1 MNILL
6 TSECNKRALVE
17 TRRILD
23 QFAERKGER
32 TWQTAITQ
40 EGLNTLR
47 KLLRKTARRNT
58 AVACHWVRS
67 ANHTELLWI
76 VGNLRRF
83 NAQGSVPTNTTSR
96 DILRSKDE
104 NPWHSAE
111 VFSLLAA
118 IAGLFHDVG
127 KANAL
132 FQTGLSGT
140 GPRSQPYRHEWVSL
154 RLFQAFVGE
163 QDDKGWLT
171 ALSTVTPE
179 AETTLLA
186 ALQRDKQTPS
196 SSPFR
201 TLPPLA
207 QVIAWL
213 IVSHH
218 RLPVFNKSAEL
229 APNSSEPQLD
239 YAETWLT
246 DHLSAQWNAL
256 NHCKLDVTPANLA
269 QVWQFPHGT
278 PLRSSVWRE
287 KARKFAGRA
296 LKLPSFMHFAQL
308 DQRLTVHLARLALML
323 ADHHYSAG
331 AATVGWQDPAYP
343 VWANTERRGGK
354 PECKQKLDEHCVG
367 VGQNALLLGRSLPNL
382 RDTLPAITRHKGFRQ
397 RSTHPRFRWQDRAF
411 DLACSIRESSK
422 QHGFFG
428 VNMAS
433 TGRGKTFAN
442 ARIMYGLSD
451 EALGCRF
458 SVALGLRTLTLQTG
472 DALRQRL
479 KLDEDDLAVL
489 IGSQAVQDLHEMQ
502 LENETRQQH
511 TAQTGSESAD
521 PLFSEHQYVR
531 YDGSLDDGRLKTW
544 LERSPTL
551 HQLLSAPVLITT
563 IDHLMPATESLRGG
577 HQIAPMLRL
586 LTSDL
591 VLDEPDDFGLED
603 LPALCRLVNWA
614 GMLGSRVLL
623 SSATLPPALIRAL
636 FGAYLDGRAAW
647 QQAYGTPN
655 TPLNVCCG
663 WFDEFDCQHEQY
675 GDVKGF
681 ITRHDAFVQ
690 QRLKHLTK
698 EELPL
703 RLAFIVPVSSPSK
716 NKDDVHLAVAQAI
729 HPLIRD
735 LHSQHHQQHKSGKT
749 VSLGLVR
756 MANIDPLVAV
766 ARQLLAIPSP
776 PDTCIHY
783 CIYHSQHPLAMRSYI
798 EQRLDAALM
807 RNDAD
812 ALWQVDEI
820 RQAIENTPQQHHIF
834 VVLATS
840 VAEVGRDHD
849 YDWAIVEP
857 SSMRSFIQLAGRILR
872 HRQDEQH
879 VPKTPNIALLSH
891 NIKALKDEHV
901 AYCKP
906 GFESEDERLDTHD
919 LRQLLQEEDY
929 RHLNAA
935 PRIVQPAALTKPFS
949 LVALEHAVLG
959 KTLLGLKNQKLDGLK
974 RPPAAFWWRAHPHW
988 NGELQQRT
996 PFRKSD
1002 RDEPYT
1008 LWIADDDEDAVFMI
1022 PDDGPSKWKP
1032 SDVIRPT
1039 SLHMAEGVC
1048 AWVDPDYHA
1057 LYQRLADEK
1066 QWELER
1072 VSARFGEIRL
1082 REDEEKDWLW
1092 HPLLGVFGGLN

>member
-6 TSECNKRALVE
+6 ISECNKRALVE

-32 TWQTAITQ
+32 TWQTAITL

-83 NAQGSVPTNTTSR
+83 NTQGSVPTNTTSR

-132 FQTGLSGT
+132 FQAGLSGT

-171 ALSTVTPE
+171 ALSTMTPE

-186 ALQRDKQTPS
+186 ALQQDKQTPS

-218 RLPVFNKSAEL
+218 RLPVFNKSTEL

-239 YAETWLT
+239 YVETWLT

-256 NHCKLDVTPANLA
+256 NHCKTDVTPSALT

-331 AATVGWQDPAYP
+331 AATVGWQDMAYS
-343 VWANTERRGGK
+343 VWANTDRKTGEY
-354 PECKQKLDEHCVG
+354 KQRLDEHCVG
-367 VGQNALLLGRSLPNL
+367 VGQNALLLGRSLPHL
-382 RDTLPAITRHKGFRQ
+382 RETLPAITRHKGFRQ

-451 EALGCRF
+451 ESTGCRF

-489 IGSQAVQDLHEMQ
+489 IGSQAVQDLHEMRQ
-502 LENETRQQH
+502 GNETHQQN
-511 TAQTGSESAD
+511 TPQTGSESAD

-663 WFDEFDCQHEQY
+663 WFDEFDCQHEQH

-681 ITRHDAFVQ
+681 MTQHDAFVQ
-690 QRLKHLTK
+690 QRLKNLAK

-703 RLAFIVPVSSPSK
+703 RLASIVPVSSPSK

-729 HPLIRD
+729 HPLLRD
-735 LHSQHHQQHKSGKT
+735 LHSQHNQQHKSGKT

-756 MANIDPLVAV
+756 MANINPLVAV

-776 PDTCIHY
+776 PDIGIHY

-820 RQAIENTPQQHHIF
+820 RQAIENAPQQHHIF

-840 VAEVGRDHD
+840 VAEVGRDFD
-849 YDWAIVEP
+849 CDWAIVEP

-879 VPKTPNIALLSH
+879 VPKTPNICLLSH
-891 NIKALKDEHV
+891 NIRALKGEDV

-906 GFESEDERLDTHD
+906 GFESKDERLDTHD

-935 PRIVQPAALTKPFS
+935 PRIVQPAPLTKPFS

-959 KTLLGLKNQKLDGLK
+959 KTLLGLKNQKLDDLK
-974 RPPAAFWWRAHPHW
+974 RPPAVFWWRAHPHW
-988 NGELQQRT
+988 NGELQRRT
-996 PFRKSD
+996 PFRQSAK
-1002 RDEPYT
+1002 DEAYT
-1008 LWIADDDEDAVFMI
+1008 LWIADDDDDAVFMI
-1022 PDDGPSKWKP
+1022 PDDGPSEWKQ

-1048 AWVDPDYHA
+1048 AWIDPDYHA

-1066 QWELER
+1066 QWELKW

-1082 REDEEKDWLW
+1082 RDGDENWLW
-1092 HPLLGVFGGLN
+1092 HPLLGVFAQ

>member
-6 TSECNKRALVE
+6 ISECNKRALVE

-287 KARKFAGRA
+287 KARKFADRA

-331 AATVGWQDPAYP
+331 AATVGWQDMTYS
-343 VWANTERRGGK
+343 VWANTDRKTGEY
-354 PECKQKLDEHCVG
+354 KQRLDEHCVG

-411 DLACSIRESSK
+411 DLAGSIRESSK

-502 LENETRQQH
+502 LENETRQQN

-663 WFDEFDCQHEQY
+663 WFDEFNCQHEQY

-703 RLAFIVPVSSPSK
+703 RLASIVPVSSPSK

-798 EQRLDAALM
+798 EKRLDAALM

-812 ALWQVDEI
+812 ALWQVEEI

-879 VPKTPNIALLSH
+879 VPKTPNIAMLSH

-935 PRIVQPAALTKPFS
+935 PRIVQPATLTKPFS

-959 KTLLGLKNQKLDGLK
+959 KTLLGLTNQKLDGLK

-988 NGELQQRT
+988 NGELQRRT

-1008 LWIADDDEDAVFMI
+1008 LWIADDNEAPVFMMQ
-1022 PDDGPSKWKP
+1022 DDGPSGWKQ
-1032 SDVIRPT
+1032 SDIARPVALNT
-1039 SLHMAEGVC
+1039 AEGVR
-1048 AWVDPDYHA
+1048 AWIEPDYCA

-1066 QWELER
+1066 QWELSW

-1082 REDEEKDWLW
+1082 QEKKDWYW
-1092 HPLLGVFGGLN
+1092 HPLLGVFGQ

>member
-6 TSECNKRALVE
+6 ISECNKRALVE

-83 NAQGSVPTNTTSR
+83 NTQGSVPTNTTSR

-118 IAGLFHDVG
+118 ISGLFHDVG

-132 FQTGLSGT
+132 FQAGLSGT

-171 ALSTVTPE
+171 ALSTMTPE

-186 ALQRDKQTPS
+186 ALQQDKQTPS

-218 RLPVFNKSAEL
+218 RLPVFNKSTEL

-256 NHCKLDVTPANLA
+256 NHCKTDVTPSALT

-287 KARKFAGRA
+287 KARKFADRA

-331 AATVGWQDPAYP
+331 AATVGWQDMAYS
-343 VWANTERRGGK
+343 VWANTDRKTGAY
-354 PECKQKLDEHCVG
+354 KQRLDEHCVG
-367 VGQNALLLGRSLPNL
+367 VGQNALLLGRSLPHL

-451 EALGCRF
+451 ESTGCRF

-489 IGSQAVQDLHEMQ
+489 IGSQAVQDLHEMRQ
-502 LENETRQQH
+502 ENETRQQN
-511 TAQTGSESAD
+511 TPQTGSESAD

-681 ITRHDAFVQ
+681 MTQHDAFVQ
-690 QRLKHLTK
+690 QRLKNLAK

-703 RLAFIVPVSSPSK
+703 RLASIVPVSSPSK

-729 HPLIRD
+729 HPLLRD

-756 MANIDPLVAV
+756 MANINPLVAV
-766 ARQLLAIPSP
+766 ARQLLAIPSS

-812 ALWQVDEI
+812 ALWQVEEI
-820 RQAIENTPQQHHIF
+820 RQAIENAPQQHHIF

-840 VAEVGRDHD
+840 VAEVGRDFD
-849 YDWAIVEP
+849 CDWAIVEP

-879 VPKTPNIALLSH
+879 VPKTPNICLLSH
-891 NIKALKDEHV
+891 NIRALREEDV

-906 GFESEDERLDTHD
+906 GFESKDDRLDTHD

-935 PRIVQPAALTKPFS
+935 PRIVQPAPLTKPFS

-959 KTLLGLKNQKLDGLK
+959 KTLLGLKNQKLDDLK

-988 NGELQQRT
+988 NGELQRRT
-996 PFRKSD
+996 PFRQSAK
-1002 RDEPYT
+1002 DEAYT
-1008 LWIADDDEDAVFMI
+1008 LWIADDPVFMVE
-1022 PDDGPSKWKP
+1022 DDGPSGWKQ

-1048 AWVDPDYHA
+1048 AWIDPDYPA

-1066 QWELER
+1066 QWELKW

-1082 REDEEKDWLW
+1082 RDGDENWLW
-1092 HPLLGVFGGLN
+1092 HPLLGVFGALN

>member
-6 TSECNKRALVE
+6 ISECNKRALVE

-96 DILRSKDE
+96 DILRAQDE

-132 FQTGLSGT
+132 FQAGLSGT
-140 GPRSQPYRHEWVSL
+140 GPRGQPYRHEWVSL
-154 RLFQAFVGE
+154 RLFQAFVGD

-171 ALSTVTPE
+171 TLSTMTPE
-179 AETTLLA
+179 AEAPLLA

-229 APNSSEPQLD
+229 APNSREPQLD

-256 NHCKLDVTPANLA
+256 NHCKLDVTPATLA

-278 PLRSSVWRE
+278 PLCSSVWRE
-287 KARKFAGRA
+287 KARKFADRA

-331 AATVGWQDPAYP
+331 DPTAGWQDPAYP
-343 VWANTERRGGK
+343 VWANTDRKTGEY
-354 PECKQKLDEHCVG
+354 KQRLDEHCVG
-367 VGQNALLLGRSLPNL
+367 VGQNALLLGRSLPHL

-411 DLACSIRESSK
+411 DLACSIREASK

-451 EALGCRF
+451 ESTGCRF

-479 KLDEDDLAVL
+479 TLDEDDLAVL
-489 IGSQAVQDLHEMQ
+489 IGSQAVQDLHEMR
-502 LENETRQQH
+502 LENEMRQQH
-511 TAQTGSESAD
+511 TPQTGSESAD

-681 ITRHDAFVQ
+681 MTQHDTFVQ
-690 QRLKHLTK
+690 QRLKNLTK

-703 RLAFIVPVSSPSK
+703 RLASIVPVSSPSK
-716 NKDDVHLAVAQAI
+716 NADDVHLAVAQAI
-729 HPLIRD
+729 HPLLRD
-735 LHSQHHQQHKSGKT
+735 LHLQHHQKHKNGKA

-756 MANIDPLVAV
+756 MANINPLVAV
-766 ARQLLAIPSP
+766 ARQLLAMPSP

-812 ALWQVDEI
+812 ALWQVAEI
-820 RQAIENTPQQHHIF
+820 RQAIENAPQQHHIF

-879 VPKTPNIALLSH
+879 VPKTPNITLLSH
-891 NIKALKDEHV
+891 NIRALRDKDV

-906 GFESEDERLDTHD
+906 GFESDDEPLTTHD

-988 NGELQQRT
+988 NGELQRRT
-996 PFRKSD
+996 PFRQSAK
-1002 RDEPYT
+1002 DEPYT

-1022 PDDGPSKWKP
+1022 PDDGPSKWKQ

-1039 SLHMAEGVC
+1039 SLSMAEGVC
-1048 AWVDPDYHA
+1048 AWIDHDYHA

-1066 QWELER
+1066 QWELKR
-1072 VSARFGEIRL
+1072 VSERFGEIRL

-1092 HPLLGVFGGLN
+1092 HPLLGVFAL

>member
-6 TSECNKRALVE
+6 ISECNKRALVE

-83 NAQGSVPTNTTSR
+83 NTQGSVPTNTTSR

-132 FQTGLSGT
+132 FQAGLSGT

-171 ALSTVTPE
+171 ALSTMTPE

-186 ALQRDKQTPS
+186 ALQQDKQTPS
-196 SSPFR
+196 NSPFR

-218 RLPVFNKSAEL
+218 RLPVFNKSTEL

-256 NHCKLDVTPANLA
+256 NHCKTDVTPSDFERN
-269 QVWQFPHGT
+269 WHFPHGT

-287 KARKFAGRA
+287 KARKFADRA

-331 AATVGWQDPAYP
+331 AATVGWQDMAYS
-343 VWANTERRGGK
+343 VWANTDRKTGAY
-354 PECKQKLDEHCVG
+354 KQKLDEHCVG
-367 VGQNALLLGRSLPNL
+367 VGQNALLLGRSLPHL
-382 RDTLPAITRHKGFRQ
+382 RETLPAITRHKGFRQ

-451 EALGCRF
+451 ESTGCRF

-489 IGSQAVQDLHEMQ
+489 IGSQAVQDLHEMR
-502 LENETRQQH
+502 LENETHQQN
-511 TAQTGSESAD
+511 TPQTGSESAD

-681 ITRHDAFVQ
+681 MTQHDTFVQ
-690 QRLKHLTK
+690 QRLKNLAK

-703 RLAFIVPVSSPSK
+703 RLASIVPVSSPSK

-729 HPLIRD
+729 HPLLRD

-756 MANIDPLVAV
+756 MANINPLVAV
-766 ARQLLAIPSP
+766 ARQLLAIPSS

-812 ALWQVDEI
+812 ALWQVEEI
-820 RQAIENTPQQHHIF
+820 RQAIENAPQQHHIF

-840 VAEVGRDHD
+840 VAEVGRDFD
-849 YDWAIVEP
+849 CDWAIVEP

-879 VPKTPNIALLSH
+879 VPKTPNICLLSH
-891 NIKALKDEHV
+891 NIRALREEDV

-906 GFESEDERLDTHD
+906 GFESKDDRLDTHD

-935 PRIVQPAALTKPFS
+935 PRIVQPAPLTKPFS

-959 KTLLGLKNQKLDGLK
+959 KTLLGLKNQKLDDLK

-988 NGELQQRT
+988 NGELQRRT
-996 PFRKSD
+996 PFRQSAK
-1002 RDEPYT
+1002 DEAYT
-1008 LWIADDDEDAVFMI
+1008 LWIADDDEDPVFMVE
-1022 PDDGPSKWKP
+1022 DDGPSGWKQ

-1048 AWVDPDYHA
+1048 AWIDPDYPA

-1066 QWELER
+1066 QWELKW

-1082 REDEEKDWLW
+1082 RDGDENWLW
-1092 HPLLGVFGGLN
+1092 HPLLGVFGALN

>member
-6 TSECNKRALVE
+6 ISECNKRALVE

-83 NAQGSVPTNTTSR
+83 NTQGSVPTNTTSR

-118 IAGLFHDVG
+118 ISGLFHDVG

-132 FQTGLSGT
+132 FQAGLSGT

-171 ALSTVTPE
+171 ALSTMTPE

-186 ALQRDKQTPS
+186 ALQQDKQTPS

-218 RLPVFNKSAEL
+218 RLPVFNKSTEL

-256 NHCKLDVTPANLA
+256 NHCKTDVTPSALT

-287 KARKFAGRA
+287 KARKFADRA
-296 LKLPSFMHFAQL
+296 LKLPSFMHFGQL

-323 ADHHYSAG
+323 SDHHYSAG
-331 AATVGWQDPAYP
+331 AATVGWQDMAYS
-343 VWANTERRGGK
+343 VWANTDRKTGEY
-354 PECKQKLDEHCVG
+354 KQKLDEHCVG
-367 VGQNALLLGRSLPNL
+367 VGQNALLLGRSLPHL

-451 EALGCRF
+451 ESTGCRF

-489 IGSQAVQDLHEMQ
+489 IGSQAVQDLHEMRQ
-502 LENETRQQH
+502 ENETRQQN
-511 TAQTGSESAD
+511 TPQTGSESAD

-681 ITRHDAFVQ
+681 MTQHDAFVQ
-690 QRLKHLTK
+690 QRLKNLAK

-703 RLAFIVPVSSPSK
+703 RLASIVPVSSPSK
-716 NKDDVHLAVAQAI
+716 NKDEVHLAVAQAI
-729 HPLIRD
+729 HPLLCD
-735 LHSQHHQQHKSGKT
+735 LHSQHHQQHKSGKA

-756 MANIDPLVAV
+756 MANINPLVAV

-776 PDTCIHY
+776 PDISIHY

-820 RQAIENTPQQHHIF
+820 RQAVENAPQQHHIF

-840 VAEVGRDHD
+840 VAEVGRDFD
-849 YDWAIVEP
+849 CDWAIVEP

-879 VPKTPNIALLSH
+879 VPKTPNICLLSH
-891 NIKALKDEHV
+891 NIRALREEDV

-906 GFESEDERLDTHD
+906 GFESKDDRLDTHD

-935 PRIVQPAALTKPFS
+935 PRIVQPAPLTKPFS

-959 KTLLGLKNQKLDGLK
+959 KTLLGLKNQKLDDLK

-988 NGELQQRT
+988 NGELQRRT
-996 PFRKSD
+996 PFRQSAK
-1002 RDEPYT
+1002 DEAYT
-1008 LWIADDDEDAVFMI
+1008 LWIADDDEDPVFMVE
-1022 PDDGPSKWKP
+1022 DDGPSGWKQ

-1048 AWVDPDYHA
+1048 AWIDPDYPA

-1066 QWELER
+1066 QWELKW

-1082 REDEEKDWLW
+1082 RDGDENWLW
-1092 HPLLGVFGGLN
+1092 HPLLGVFGALN

>member
-6 TSECNKRALVE
+6 ISECNKRALVE

-83 NAQGSVPTNTTSR
+83 NTQGSVPTNTTSR

-132 FQTGLSGT
+132 FQAGLSGT

-171 ALSTVTPE
+171 ALSTMTPE
-179 AETTLLA
+179 AETTLLT
-186 ALQRDKQTPS
+186 ALQQDKQTPS

-218 RLPVFNKSAEL
+218 RLPVFNKSTEL

-256 NHCKLDVTPANLA
+256 NHCKPNVTSADLA

-287 KARKFAGRA
+287 KARKFADRA

-331 AATVGWQDPAYP
+331 AATVGWQDMAYS
-343 VWANTERRGGK
+343 VWANTDRKTGEY
-354 PECKQKLDEHCVG
+354 KQRLDEHCVG
-367 VGQNALLLGRSLPNL
+367 VGQNALLLGRSLPHL

-451 EALGCRF
+451 ESTGCRF

-489 IGSQAVQDLHEMQ
+489 IGSQAVQNLHEMQ

-511 TAQTGSESAD
+511 TPQTGSESAD

-551 HQLLSAPVLITT
+551 HQLLSAPVLVTT

-681 ITRHDAFVQ
+681 MTQHDAFVQ
-690 QRLKHLTK
+690 QRLKNLAK

-703 RLAFIVPVSSPSK
+703 RLASIVPVSSPSK

-729 HPLIRD
+729 HPLLRD

-756 MANIDPLVAV
+756 MANINPLVAV

-776 PDTCIHY
+776 PDIGIHY

-820 RQAIENTPQQHHIF
+820 RQAIENAPQQHHIF

-857 SSMRSFIQLAGRILR
+857 SSMRSLIQLAGRILR

-879 VPKTPNIALLSH
+879 VPKTPNICLLSH
-891 NIKALKDEHV
+891 NIRALREEDV

-906 GFESEDERLDTHD
+906 GFESKDDRLDTHD

-935 PRIVQPAALTKPFS
+935 PRIVQPASLTKPFS

-959 KTLLGLKNQKLDGLK
+959 KTLLGLKNQKLDDLK

-988 NGELQQRT
+988 NGELQRRT
-996 PFRKSD
+996 PFRQSAK
-1002 RDEPYT
+1002 DEAYT
-1008 LWIADDDEDAVFMI
+1008 LWIADDDEDPVFMVE
-1022 PDDGPSKWKP
+1022 DDGPSGWKQ

-1048 AWVDPDYHA
+1048 AWIDPDYPA

-1066 QWELER
+1066 QWELKW

-1082 REDEEKDWLW
+1082 RDGDENWLW
-1092 HPLLGVFGGLN
+1092 HPLLGVFGALN

>member
-6 TSECNKRALVE
+6 ISECNKRALVE

-32 TWQTAITQ
+32 TWQTAITL

-67 ANHTELLWI
+67 TNHTELLWV

-132 FQTGLSGT
+132 FQAGLSDT
-140 GPRSQPYRHEWVSL
+140 GPHSQPYRHEWVSL

-163 QDDKGWLT
+163 QDDKTWLT
-171 ALSTVTPE
+171 TLSTITPE
-179 AETTLLA
+179 AEIALLA
-186 ALQRDKQTPS
+186 TLQHDQPTFS
-196 SSPFR
+196 DSPFR

-207 QVIAWL
+207 QTVAWL

-218 RLPVFNKSAEL
+218 RLPVFNKSVEL

-246 DHLSAQWNAL
+246 EHTSAQWNAI
-256 NHCKLDVTPANLA
+256 NHYKTKWTSSEREQN
-269 QVWQFPHGT
+269 WQFPHGT
-278 PLRSSVWRE
+278 PLRSAVWRE

-296 LKLPSFMHFAQL
+296 LKLPAFMHFSQL

-331 AATVGWQDPAYP
+331 TATVGWQDMAYS
-343 VWANTERRGGK
+343 VWANTDRKTGEY
-354 PECKQKLDEHCVG
+354 KQKLDEHCVG
-367 VGQNALLLGRSLPNL
+367 VGQNALLLGRSLPHL

-411 DLACSIRESSK
+411 DLACSIRESSR

-451 EALGCRF
+451 ESIGCRF

-489 IGSQAVQDLHEMQ
+489 IGSQAVQDLHEMRQ
-502 LENETRQQH
+502 ENEPRQQN
-511 TAQTGSESAD
+511 TSQTGSESAD

-551 HQLLSAPVLITT
+551 HQLLSAPVLVTT

-591 VLDEPDDFGLED
+591 VLDEPDDFGQED

-623 SSATLPPALIRAL
+623 SSATLPPLFIKAL
-636 FGAYLDGRAAW
+636 FAAYRDGRAAW

-663 WFDEFDCQHEQY
+663 WFDEFDCQPGQF
-675 GDVKGF
+675 GDVVTFMKK
-681 ITRHDAFVQ
+681 HEEFVLH
-690 QRLKHLTK
+690 RLKNLAQH
-698 EELPL
+698 ELPL
-703 RLAFIVPVSSPSK
+703 RFATIVPVSSPSE
-716 NKDDVHLAVAQAI
+716 NKEEVHLAVAQAI
-729 HPLIRD
+729 HPLIGD
-735 LHSQHHQQHKSGKT
+735 LHFHHHQKHKSGKT

-766 ARQLLAIPSP
+766 ARQLLAMPSP

-812 ALWQVDEI
+812 ALWQVEEI
-820 RQAIENTPQQHHIF
+820 RQAIENAPQQHHIF

-857 SSMRSFIQLAGRILR
+857 SSMRSLIQLAGRILR
-872 HRQDEQH
+872 HRQDEQY

-891 NIKALKDEHV
+891 NIKALKGETV
-901 AYCKP
+901 AYCNP
-906 GFESEDERLDTHD
+906 GFESKQYTLDSHD
-919 LRQLLQEEDY
+919 LHDCLPEEAY
-929 RHLNAA
+929 RPISAA
-935 PRIVQPAALTKPFS
+935 PRIVHPKPITRPLTLVKVEHLAL
-949 LVALEHAVLG
+949 G
-959 KTLLGLKNQKLDGLK
+959 ITLFDRDSDKEQ
-974 RPPAAFWWRAHPHW
+974 RPTAAFWWQNHPHW
-988 NGELQQRT
+988 NGELQRRT

-1002 RDEPYT
+1002 RDEPYY
-1008 LWIADDDEDAVFMI
+1008 LWIADDDENAVFMI
-1022 PDDGPSKWKP
+1022 PDNGPSGCKP

-1048 AWVDPDYHA
+1048 AWIDPDYHA

-1066 QWELER
+1066 QWELKR
-1072 VSARFGEIRL
+1072 ISARFGEIRL
-1082 REDEEKDWLW
+1082 REDEEKNWLW
-1092 HPLLGVFGGLN
+1092 HPLLGVFGK

>member
-891 NIKALKDEHV
+891 NIKALKGKKV
-901 AYCKP
+901 AYCNP
-906 GFESEDERLDTHD
+906 GFESKQYTLDSHD
-919 LRQLLQEEDY
+919 LHDCLPEEAY
-929 RHLNAA
+929 RPISAA
-935 PRIVQPAALTKPFS
+935 PRIVHPKPITRPLTLVTVEHLAL
-949 LVALEHAVLG
+949 G
-959 KTLLGLKNQKLDGLK
+959 ITLFDRERDKEQ
-974 RPPAAFWWRAHPHW
+974 RPTAAFWWKHHPHW
-988 NGELQQRT
+988 NGELQRRT
-996 PFRKSD
+996 PFRQSAK
-1002 RDEPYT
+1002 DEAYS
-1008 LWIADDDEDAVFMI
+1008 LWIADDNEAPVFMMQ
-1022 PDDGPSKWKP
+1022 DDGPSGWKQ
-1032 SDVIRPT
+1032 SDIARPVALNT
-1039 SLHMAEGVC
+1039 AEGVR
-1048 AWVDPDYHA
+1048 AWIEPDYCA

-1066 QWELER
+1066 QWELSW

-1082 REDEEKDWLW
+1082 QEKKDWYW
-1092 HPLLGVFGGLN
+1092 HPLLGVFGQ

>member
-6 TSECNKRALVE
+6 ISECNKRALVE

-32 TWQTAITQ
+32 SWQTAITL

-58 AVACHWVRS
+58 AVACHWIRS
-67 ANHTELLWI
+67 TNHTELLWV

-96 DILRSKDE
+96 DVLRTKDE

-132 FQTGLSGT
+132 FQAGLSGT
-140 GPRSQPYRHEWVSL
+140 GPHSQPYRHEWVSL

-163 QDDKGWLT
+163 QDDKAWLT
-171 ALSTVTPE
+171 MLSTITPE
-179 AETTLLA
+179 AEVALLA
-186 ALQRDKQTPS
+186 TLQHDKPTFS
-196 SSPFR
+196 DSPFR

-207 QVIAWL
+207 QTVAWL

-218 RLPVFNKSAEL
+218 RLPVFNKAVEL
-229 APNSSEPQLD
+229 APNSSEPQLSF
-239 YAETWLT
+239 AETWLT
-246 DHLSAQWNAL
+246 DHTSAQWNAI
-256 NHCKLDVTPANLA
+256 NHYKTHWTSSEREQN
-269 QVWQFPHGT
+269 WQFPNGT
-278 PLRSSVWRE
+278 PLRSAVWRE

-296 LKLPSFMHFAQL
+296 LKLPSFIHFSQL

-331 AATVGWQDPAYP
+331 TATLGWQDITYP
-343 VWANTERRGGK
+343 VWANTDRKTREY
-354 PECKQKLDEHCVG
+354 KQRLDEHCVG
-367 VGQNALLLGRSLPNL
+367 VGQNALLLGRSLPHL

-411 DLACSIRESSK
+411 DLAGSIRETTK

-428 VNMAS
+428 INMAS

-451 EALGCRF
+451 EAIGCRF

-489 IGSQAVQDLHEMQ
+489 IGSQAVQDLHEMRK
-502 LENETRQQH
+502 ENQQRQQN
-511 TAQTGSESAD
+511 TPQTGSESAD

-531 YDGSLDDGRLKTW
+531 YDGSLDDGRLKAW

-563 IDHLMPATESLRGG
+563 IDHLMPATEGLRGG

-636 FGAYLDGRAAW
+636 FDAYLDGRAAW

-655 TPLNVCCG
+655 APLNVCCG
-663 WFDEFDCQHEQY
+663 WFDEFDCQHAQY
-675 GDVKGF
+675 GDVKDF
-681 ITRHDAFVQ
+681 MIKHDAFVH
-690 QRLKHLTK
+690 QRLKNLTK
-698 EELPL
+698 DELPL
-703 RLAFIVPVSSPSK
+703 RFATIVPVSSPSK
-716 NKDDVHLAVAQAI
+716 NADDVHLAVAQAI
-729 HPLIRD
+729 HPRILD
-735 LHSQHHQQHKSGKT
+735 LHSQHHQQHESGKT

-756 MANIDPLVAV
+756 MANIDPLVA
-766 ARQLLAIPSP
+766 ATRQLLSIPSP

-783 CIYHSQHPLAMRSYI
+783 CVYHSQHPLAMRSYI

-812 ALWQVDEI
+812 ALWQVEEI
-820 RQAIENTPQQHHIF
+820 RQAIEKAPQQHHVF

-857 SSMRSFIQLAGRILR
+857 SSMRSLIQLAGRILR
-872 HRQDEQH
+872 HRQDERY
-879 VPKTPNIALLSH
+879 VPKTPNIYLLSH
-891 NIKALKDEHV
+891 NIRALRGEDI

-906 GFESEDERLDTHD
+906 GFESQDDSLDTHD
-919 LRQLLQEEDY
+919 LHQLLQEKEY
-929 RHLNAA
+929 RHLSAA
-935 PRIVQPAALTKPFS
+935 PRIVQPASFTKPLS

-959 KTLLGLKNQKLDGLK
+959 KTLLGLKNKKLDDLK

-988 NGELQQRT
+988 NGELQRRT
-996 PFRKSD
+996 PFRQSAK
-1002 RDEPYT
+1002 DEAYT
-1008 LWIADDDEDAVFMI
+1008 LWIADDDEEPVFMVQ
-1022 PDDGPSKWKP
+1022 DDGPSGWKQN
-1032 SDVIRPT
+1032 DIARPVT
-1039 SLHMAEGVC
+1039 LNMAEGVS
-1048 AWVDPDYHA
+1048 AWIEPDYHA
-1057 LYQRLADEK
+1057 LYQRLAEEK
-1066 QWELER
+1066 QWELSW

-1082 REDEEKDWLW
+1082 REEKDWYW
-1092 HPLLGVFGGLN
+1092 HPLLGVFGALS

>member
-6 TSECNKRALVE
+6 ISECNKRALVE

-32 TWQTAITQ
+32 TWQTAITL

-83 NAQGSVPTNTTSR
+83 NTQGSVPTNTTSR

-118 IAGLFHDVG
+118 ISGLFHDVG

-132 FQTGLSGT
+132 FQAGLQSQAKRG
-140 GPRSQPYRHEWVSL
+140 QPYRHEWVSL

-171 ALSTVTPE
+171 ALSTMTPE

-186 ALQRDKQTPS
+186 ALQRDNQTPS

-218 RLPVFNKSAEL
+218 RLPVFNKSTEL
-229 APNSSEPQLD
+229 APNSSEPQLG
-239 YAETWLT
+239 YVETWLT

-256 NHCKLDVTPANLA
+256 NHCKTDVTPSDLERN
-269 QVWQFPHGT
+269 WQFPHGT

-287 KARKFAGRA
+287 KAHKFAGRA

-331 AATVGWQDPAYP
+331 DPTAGWQDPAYP
-343 VWANTERRGGK
+343 VWANTKGRGGK

-367 VGQNALLLGRSLPNL
+367 VGQNALLLGRSLPHL
-382 RDTLPAITRHKGFRQ
+382 RETLPAITRHKGFRQ

-411 DLACSIRESSK
+411 DLACSIRDASK

-451 EALGCRF
+451 ESTGCRF

-489 IGSQAVQDLHEMQ
+489 IGSQAVQDLHEMR
-502 LENETRQQH
+502 LENKTHQQN
-511 TAQTGSESAD
+511 TPQTGSESAD

-531 YDGSLDDGRLKTW
+531 YDGALDDGRLKTW

-636 FGAYLDGRAAW
+636 FGAYLDGRSAW

-681 ITRHDAFVQ
+681 MTQHDAFVQ
-690 QRLKHLTK
+690 QRLKNLAK

-703 RLAFIVPVSSPSK
+703 RLASIVPVSSPSK

-729 HPLIRD
+729 HPLLRD

-756 MANIDPLVAV
+756 MANINPLVAV

-820 RQAIENTPQQHHIF
+820 RQAIENAPQQHHIF

-872 HRQDEQH
+872 HRQGEQH
-879 VPKTPNIALLSH
+879 IPKTPNICLLSH
-891 NIKALKDEHV
+891 NIRALREEDV

-906 GFESEDERLDTHD
+906 GFESKDDRLDTHD

-935 PRIVQPAALTKPFS
+935 PRIVQPASLTKPFS

-959 KTLLGLKNQKLDGLK
+959 KTLLFLKNQKLDDLK

-988 NGELQQRT
+988 NGELQRRT

-1002 RDEPYT
+1002 RDEPYY

-1022 PDDGPSKWKP
+1022 PDDGSSEWKQ

-1039 SLHMAEGVC
+1039 SLDMAEGVC
-1048 AWVDPDYHA
+1048 TWIDPNYHA

-1066 QWELER
+1066 QWELKR

-1082 REDEEKDWLW
+1082 REDEERDWLW
-1092 HPLLGVFGGLN
+1092 HPLLGVFAQ

>member
-6 TSECNKRALVE
+6 ISECNKRALVE

-104 NPWHSAE
+104 NPWHNAE

-132 FQTGLSGT
+132 FQSGLSGT

-171 ALSTVTPE
+171 VLSSITSE
-179 AETTLLA
+179 AEVTLLA
-186 ALQRDKQTPS
+186 SLKQDTPAVNDT
-196 SSPFR
+196 PFL

-218 RLPVFNKSAEL
+218 RLPVFNKSTEL
-229 APNSSEPQLD
+229 TPNSSEPQLN

-256 NHCKLDVTPANLA
+256 NHCKTDVTPANLA

-331 AATVGWQDPAYP
+331 DPTAGWQDPAYP
-343 VWANTERRGGK
+343 VWANTDRKTGEY
-354 PECKQKLDEHCVG
+354 KQKLDEHCVG
-367 VGQNALLLGRSLPNL
+367 VGQNALLLGRSLPHL

-411 DLACSIRESSK
+411 DLACSIQESSK

-442 ARIMYGLSD
+442 ARIMYGLAD

-479 KLDEDDLAVL
+479 TLDEDDLAVL
-489 IGSQAVQDLHEMQ
+489 IGSQAVQDLHEMR

-511 TAQTGSESAD
+511 TPQTGSESAD

-563 IDHLMPATESLRGG
+563 IDHLMPAMESLRGG

-675 GDVKGF
+675 GDVKSF
-681 ITRHDAFVQ
+681 MTQHDAFVQ
-690 QRLKHLTK
+690 QRLKNLTK

-703 RLAFIVPVSSPSK
+703 RLASIVPVSSPSK

-735 LHSQHHQQHKSGKT
+735 LHLQHHQKHKNGKA

-756 MANIDPLVAV
+756 MANINPLVAV

-812 ALWQVDEI
+812 ALWQVAEI
-820 RQAIENTPQQHHIF
+820 RQAIENAPQQHHIF

-879 VPKTPNIALLSH
+879 VPKTPNIYLLSH
-891 NIKALKDEHV
+891 NIRALRGEDV

-906 GFESEDERLDTHD
+906 GFESNDEPLTTHD

-959 KTLLGLKNQKLDGLK
+959 KTLLGLKNQNLDGLK

-988 NGELQQRT
+988 NGELQRRT
-996 PFRKSD
+996 PFRQSAK
-1002 RDEPYT
+1002 DEPYT

-1022 PDDGPSKWKP
+1022 PDDGPSKWKQ

-1048 AWVDPDYHA
+1048 AWLDPDYHA

-1066 QWELER
+1066 QWELKR
-1072 VSARFGEIRL
+1072 VSERFGEIRL
-1082 REDEEKDWLW
+1082 REKEAKDWLW
-1092 HPLLGVFGGLN
+1092 HPLLGVFGALN

>member
-6 TSECNKRALVE
+6 ISECNKRALVE

-76 VGNLRRF
+76 VSNLRRF

-132 FQTGLSGT
+132 FQSGLSGT

-196 SSPFR
+196 GSPFR

-218 RLPVFNKSAEL
+218 RLPVFNKSTEL

-331 AATVGWQDPAYP
+331 AATVGWQDMAYS
-343 VWANTERRGGK
+343 VWANTDRKTGEY
-354 PECKQKLDEHCVG
+354 KQRLDEHCVG

-411 DLACSIRESSK
+411 DLACSIHESSK

-502 LENETRQQH
+502 LENETRQQN

-879 VPKTPNIALLSH
+879 VPKTPNICLLSH
-891 NIKALKDEHV
+891 NIRALRGEDI

-906 GFESEDERLDTHD
+906 GFESKDERLDTHD

-929 RHLNAA
+929 RHLNAT
-935 PRIVQPAALTKPFS
+935 PRIVQPPALTKPFS

-959 KTLLGLKNQKLDGLK
+959 KTLLGLQI
-974 RPPAAFWWRAHPHW
+974 
-988 NGELQQRT
+988 
-996 PFRKSD
+996 KSSM
-1002 RDEPYT
+1002 
-1008 LWIADDDEDAVFMI
+1008 V
-1022 PDDGPSKWKP
+1022 
-1032 SDVIRPT
+1032 
-1039 SLHMAEGVC
+1039 
-1048 AWVDPDYHA
+1048 
-1057 LYQRLADEK
+1057 
-1066 QWELER
+1066 
-1072 VSARFGEIRL
+1072 
-1082 REDEEKDWLW
+1082 
-1092 HPLLGVFGGLN
+1092 

>member
-6 TSECNKRALVE
+6 ISECNKRALVE

-96 DILRSKDE
+96 DILRAKDE
-104 NPWHSAE
+104 TPWHSAE

-132 FQTGLSGT
+132 FQAGLSST

-171 ALSTVTPE
+171 ALSSITSE
-179 AETTLLA
+179 AEVALLA
-186 ALQRDKQTPS
+186 SLKQDTPAVNDT
-196 SSPFR
+196 PFL

-218 RLPVFNKSAEL
+218 RLPVFNVPKTPD
-229 APNSSEPQLD
+229 PNSNAPDLGHSD
-239 YAETWLT
+239 TWLT
-246 DHLSAQWNAL
+246 EHLSPRWNAL
-256 NHCKLDVTPANLA
+256 NHRKTDVTPSDLERN
-269 QVWQFPHGT
+269 WQFPHGT

-331 AATVGWQDPAYP
+331 AATVGWQDMAYS
-343 VWANTERRGGK
+343 VWANTDRKTGEY
-354 PECKQKLDEHCVG
+354 KQKLDEHCVG
-367 VGQNALLLGRSLPNL
+367 VGQNALLLGRSMPHL
-382 RDTLPAITRHKGFRQ
+382 RDTLPAIIRHKGFRQ

-411 DLACSIRESSK
+411 DLAGSIRESSK

-451 EALGCRF
+451 ESLGCRF

-472 DALRQRL
+472 DVLRQRL
-479 KLDEDDLAVL
+479 TLDEDDLAVL
-489 IGSQAVQDLHEMQ
+489 IGSQAVQDLHEIR
-502 LENETRQQH
+502 LENEARQQN
-511 TAQTGSESAD
+511 TPQTGSESAD

-551 HQLLSAPVLITT
+551 HQLLSAPALITT

-681 ITRHDAFVQ
+681 MTQHDAFVQ
-690 QRLKHLTK
+690 QRLKNLTK

-703 RLAFIVPVSSPSK
+703 RLASIVPVSSPSK

-729 HPLIRD
+729 HPLLRD
-735 LHSQHHQQHKSGKT
+735 LHLQHHQKHKNGKA

-756 MANIDPLVAV
+756 MANINPLVAV
-766 ARQLLAIPSP
+766 AHQLLAMPSP
-776 PDTCIHY
+776 QDTCIHY

-798 EQRLDAALM
+798 EQRLDAALI
-807 RNDAD
+807 RHDAD
-812 ALWQVDEI
+812 ALWQVAEI
-820 RQAIENTPQQHHIF
+820 RQAIENAPQQHHIF

-879 VPKTPNIALLSH
+879 VPKTPNITLLSH
-891 NIKALKDEHV
+891 NIRALRGKDI

-906 GFESEDERLDTHD
+906 GFESDDEPLTTHD

-929 RHLNAA
+929 LHLNAA
-935 PRIVQPAALTKPFS
+935 PRIVQPAALIKPFS

-959 KTLLGLKNQKLDGLK
+959 KTLLGLKNQKLDDLK

-988 NGELQQRT
+988 NGELQRRT
-996 PFRKSD
+996 PFRQSAK
-1002 RDEPYT
+1002 DEPYT
-1008 LWIADDDEDAVFMI
+1008 LWIADDDDDAVFMI
-1022 PDDGPSKWKP
+1022 PDDGPSKWKQ

-1048 AWVDPDYHA
+1048 AWIDPDYHA

-1066 QWELER
+1066 QWELKR
-1072 VSARFGEIRL
+1072 VSERFGEIRL
-1082 REDEEKDWLW
+1082 RENEEKDWLW
-1092 HPLLGVFGGLN
+1092 HPLLGVFAL

>member
-6 TSECNKRALVE
+6 ISECNKRALVE

-32 TWQTAITQ
+32 SWQTAITQ
-40 EGLNTLR
+40 DGLNTLR

-83 NAQGSVPTNTTSR
+83 NAQGSVPTNVTRR
-96 DILRSKDE
+96 DILRAKDE

-111 VFSLLAA
+111 TFSLLAA

-132 FQTGLSGT
+132 FQAGLSGA

-154 RLFQAFVGE
+154 RLFQAFVGK
-163 QDDKGWLT
+163 QDDNGWLT
-171 ALSTVTPE
+171 ALSVITPE
-179 AETTLLA
+179 TETALLA
-186 ALQRDKQTPS
+186 ALLRDTPTFCEN
-196 SSPFR
+196 PFR

-207 QVIAWL
+207 QTVAWL
-213 IVSHH
+213 IMSHH
-218 RLPVFNKSAEL
+218 RLPVFNESPQL
-229 APNSSEPQLD
+229 APNRMPPQLSF
-239 YAETWLT
+239 AETWLT

-256 NHCKLDVTPANLA
+256 NHCETDRTPQEREQN
-269 QVWQFPHGT
+269 WQFPNGT
-278 PLRSSVWRE
+278 PLRSGVWCE

-296 LKLPSFMHFAQL
+296 LALPTLMHFGQL

-331 AATVGWQDPAYP
+331 AATIGWQDVTYP
-343 VWANTERRGGK
+343 VWANTDRQTGEH
-354 PECKQKLDEHCVG
+354 KQRLDEHCIG
-367 VGQNALLLGRSLPNL
+367 VGQNALLLGRSLPRL

-397 RSTHPRFRWQDRAF
+397 RSTHSCFRWQDRAF
-411 DLACSIRESSK
+411 DLACSVREASK

-442 ARIMYGLSD
+442 ARIMYGLAD

-479 KLDEDDLAVL
+479 TLDEDDLAVL
-489 IGSQAVQDLHEMQ
+489 IGSQAVQDLHQMRQ
-502 LENETRQQH
+502 ENAHHQRN
-511 TAQTGSESAD
+511 TALTGSESAE

-551 HQLLSAPVLITT
+551 HQLLSAPVLVTT
-563 IDHLMPATESLRGG
+563 IDHLMPATEGLRGG

-591 VLDEPDDFGLED
+591 VLDEPDDFGLDD

-623 SSATLPPALIRAL
+623 SSATLPPTLIRTL
-636 FGAYLDGRAAW
+636 FSAYLDGRAAW

-655 TPLNVCCG
+655 MPLNVCCG
-663 WFDEFDCQHEQY
+663 WFDEFGCQHAQY
-675 GDVKGF
+675 SDVKHF
-681 ITRHDAFVQ
+681 VVRHDAFVQ
-690 QRLKHLTK
+690 QRLKNLTRDA
-698 EELPL
+698 LPL
-703 RLAFIVPVSSPSK
+703 RFAAIVPIQTPSK
-716 NKDDVHLAVAQAI
+716 QADDVHLAVAQAI
-729 HPLIRD
+729 HSQIVT
-735 LHSQHHQQHKSGKT
+735 LHTQHHQQHENGKT

-756 MANIDPLVAV
+756 MANINPLVAV
-766 ARQLLAIPSP
+766 ARQLLAMPSP
-776 PDTCIHY
+776 PEFCIHY
-783 CIYHSQHPLAMRSYI
+783 CVYHSQHPLAMRSYI

-812 ALWQVDEI
+812 ALWQVAEI
-820 RQAIENTPQQHHIF
+820 RQAVETAPQRHHVF
-834 VVLATS
+834 VVLATA

-857 SSMRSFIQLAGRILR
+857 SSMRSLIQLAGRVLR
-872 HRQDEQH
+872 HRQAAQY

-891 NIKALKDEHV
+891 NIRALRGETV

-906 GFESEDERLDTHD
+906 GFESKDERLDTHD
-919 LRQLLQEEDY
+919 LRELLPE
-929 RHLNAA
+929 AA
-935 PRIVQPAALTKPFS
+935 YSHPSAEPRIVQPTPLSKPFS

-959 KTLLGLKNQKLDGLK
+959 KTLLGLKNQRLDDLK
-974 RPPAAFWWRAHPHW
+974 CPPAAFWWRAHPHW
-988 NGELQQRT
+988 NGELQRRT
-996 PFRKSD
+996 PFRRSQSD
-1002 RDEPYT
+1002 EAYY
-1008 LWIADDDEDAVFMI
+1008 LWIADEDEAPVFMVE
-1022 PDDGPSKWKP
+1022 DDGPRGWKQ
-1032 SDVIRPT
+1032 SDIVRPVT
-1039 SLHMAEGVC
+1039 LNMAEGVC
-1048 AWVDPDYHA
+1048 AWVNPDYHA

-1066 QWELER
+1066 QWELHW

-1082 REDEEKDWLW
+1082 REDEETDWLW
-1092 HPLLGVFGGLN
+1092 HPLLGVFAH

>member
-6 TSECNKRALVE
+6 ISECNKRALVE

-67 ANHTELLWI
+67 TNHTELLWI

-83 NAQGSVPTNTTSR
+83 NTQGSVPTNTTSR
-96 DILRSKDE
+96 DILRAKDE

-132 FQTGLSGT
+132 FQAGLQGQAK
-140 GPRSQPYRHEWVSL
+140 RSQPYRHEWVSL

-163 QDDKGWLT
+163 QDDKSWLT
-171 ALSTVTPE
+171 ALSNITPE
-179 AETTLLA
+179 AEAALLA
-186 ALQRDKQTPS
+186 ALQQDKPTFS
-196 SSPFR
+196 DSPFR

-218 RLPVFNKSAEL
+218 RLPVFNESSQL
-229 APNSSEPQLD
+229 APDSIKPQLSF
-239 YAETWLT
+239 AQTWLT
-246 DHLSAQWNAL
+246 DRLSPQWNAL
-256 NHCKLDVTPANLA
+256 NHRKPDVTPSDLEQN
-269 QVWQFPHGT
+269 WQFPHGT
-278 PLRSSVWRE
+278 PLRSRVWRE
-287 KARKFAGRA
+287 KAHKFAGRA
-296 LKLPSFMHFAQL
+296 LKLPALTHFAQL
-308 DQRLTVHLARLALML
+308 DQRLTMHLARLALML
-323 ADHHYSAG
+323 ADHHYSASQPT
-331 AATVGWQDPAYP
+331 AGWQDRAYP
-343 VWANTERRGGK
+343 VWANTDLKTKER
-354 PECKQKLDEHCVG
+354 KQKLDEHCVG
-367 VGQNALLLGRSLPNL
+367 VGQNALLLGRSLPRL

-397 RSTHPRFRWQDRAF
+397 RSAHPRFRWQDRAF
-411 DLACSIRESSK
+411 DLACSIRDTSR

-442 ARIMYGLSD
+442 ARIMYGLAD

-489 IGSQAVQDLHEMQ
+489 IGSQAVQDLHEMRQ
-502 LENETRQQH
+502 ENEQREKNTS
-511 TAQTGSESAD
+511 QTGSESAD

-577 HQIAPMLRL
+577 HQIAPILRL

-591 VLDEPDDFGLED
+591 VLDEPDDFGLKD

-636 FGAYLDGRAAW
+636 FDAYLDGRAAW

-675 GDVKGF
+675 GNVADFMLK
-681 ITRHDAFVQ
+681 HDAFVQ
-690 QRLKHLTK
+690 QRLKNLTK

-703 RLAFIVPVSSPSK
+703 RLASIVPISSPSK

-729 HPLIRD
+729 HPLLRD
-735 LHSQHHQQHKSGKT
+735 LHSQHHQQHKSGKA

-756 MANIDPLVAV
+756 MANINPLVAI
-766 ARQLLAIPSP
+766 ARQLLAMPSP

-812 ALWQVDEI
+812 ALWQVEEI
-820 RQAIENTPQQHHIF
+820 RQAIENAPQQHHIF

-857 SSMRSFIQLAGRILR
+857 SSMRSIIQLAGRILR

-879 VPKTPNIALLSH
+879 IPKVPNIYLLSH
-891 NIKALKDEHV
+891 NIRALRGKDV

-906 GFESEDERLDTHD
+906 GFESDDEPLTTHD

-929 RHLNAA
+929 RHLSAA
-935 PRIVQPAALTKPFS
+935 PRIVQPATFTKPLS

-959 KTLLGLKNQKLDGLK
+959 KTLFGLKTQKLDDLK

-988 NGELQQRT
+988 NGELQRRT
-996 PFRKSD
+996 PFRQSAK
-1002 RDEPYT
+1002 DEPYT
-1008 LWIADDDEDAVFMI
+1008 LWIADDDDEAVFMI
-1022 PDDGPSKWKP
+1022 PDDGPSGWKQ

-1039 SLHMAEGVC
+1039 SLDIAEGVC
-1048 AWVDPDYHA
+1048 AWIDPDYHT

-1066 QWELER
+1066 QWELKR
-1072 VSARFGEIRL
+1072 VSERFGEIRL
-1082 REDEEKDWLW
+1082 REEEEKDWLW
-1092 HPLLGVFGGLN
+1092 HPLLGVFGALN